1 MKQQRRREPVM
12 TSSSEFVCAYCGEI
26 VETTIDPS
34 AGDSQIYVE
43 DCAVC
48 CRPNVLHV
56 TIDPDTME
64 TEISA
69 EFEG

>member
-1 MKQQRRREPVM
+1 VTR
-12 TSSSEFVCAYCGEI
+12 FVCGYCGEM
-26 VETTIDPS
+26 VETSIDPS
-34 AGDSQIYVE
+34 AGSSQRYVE
-43 DCAVC
+43 DCSVC

-64 TEISA
+64 VEIWA

>member
-1 MKQQRRREPVM
+1 MPCDL
-12 TSSSEFVCAYCGEI
+12 TSRAPTYVCGYCGET
-26 VETTIDPS
+26 VETSIDVS

-43 DCAVC
+43 DCSVC

-56 TIDPDTME
+56 TIDPDTAE
-64 TEISA
+64 TAIWA

>member
-1 MKQQRRREPVM
+1 MNA
-12 TSSSEFVCAYCGEI
+12 TYVCGFCGET
-26 VETTIDPS
+26 VETHVDAS
-34 AGDSQIYVE
+34 AGTSQRYVE

-56 TIDPDTME
+56 TVDPDTE
-64 TEISA
+64 EAAIEA